1 MFSFSWCKIIP
12 SILVLNAYLSFMI
25 KYDFEHFS
33 ENLLTVTD
41 LRSRRR
47 PDRIVVGFINIRIGN
62 MFCQ

>member
-1 MFSFSWCKIIP
+1 MVRDLI
-12 SILVLNAYLSFMI
+12 VLSHSSSLTNCFLYL
-25 KYDFEHFS
+25 KTDFEHFS